1 MQSGFF
7 WLKTPQTKPFQPA
20 LLTSPG
26 ILNVSIS
33 FCGSVALLK
42 TLQG

>member
-7 WLKTPQTKPFQPA
+7 WLKTPQTKPSQPA

-26 ILNVSIS
+26 ILSVPVS
-33 FCGSVALLK
+33 FCGFVALLK